1 MLAILQIILGAD
13 NTITCFKPTQKL
25 IGSSSLLT
33 YTLILEPEVPL
44 SVVCSAFSTGT
55 SYTELA
61 FATNAYKPTSA
72 VAQLNMSAPE
82 IQIVFQI
89 STPALFT
96 QLLDETDIQ
105 FTINFFGKLGVTG
118 VIKTI
123 GTTSLDSTNCWSNV
137 IFNYD
142 FKAASAF
149 YELAVTPL
157 NCKISPA
164 VTAALEYEVSANN
177 WKAIII
183 PPDPASGPNGFIS
196 DIAYDYATVTS
207 FKQLAA
213 TITPSNFLLLK
224 ELISLY
230 TTNRNIK
237 MRLSIT
243 TQMSGIPQKFYAAV
257 NSLHGAGSEC
267 FTGFQ
272 VYLGKENISVSLS
285 KAQAG
290 CSFPGGVITSFTILL
305 KETTVYQ
312 DQVSFAFGVTET
324 AKAISYPLKEKWP
337 INDSTMT
344 YSFFVSIFDASQ
356 NFVADLSYV
365 GIVKKTCI
373 ESGITTLKYD
383 GICMHLVLNPSA
395 RCYNQYKTDKN
406 GALSVFVEQNSADV
420 SQRISY
426 FEMKFTQPAVK
437 SAQIILDFCISQSD
451 EIAPLG
457 QKAPG
462 SFRTRAVKYVQEKYN
477 REAKQIQVLYTNDN
491 ENTLIQDIGIGN
503 SSDTFKWVILAGA
516 IGVATAGTV
525 LAIFLCQMREK

>member
-1 MLAILQIILGAD
+1 
-13 NTITCFKPTQKL
+13 
-25 IGSSSLLT
+25 
-33 YTLILEPEVPL
+33 
-44 SVVCSAFSTGT
+44 
-55 SYTELA
+55 
-61 FATNAYKPTSA
+61 
-72 VAQLNMSAPE
+72 
-82 IQIVFQI
+82 
-89 STPALFT
+89 
-96 QLLDETDIQ
+96 
-105 FTINFFGKLGVTG
+105 
-118 VIKTI
+118 
-123 GTTSLDSTNCWSNV
+123 
-137 IFNYD
+137 
-142 FKAASAF
+142 
-149 YELAVTPL
+149 
-157 NCKISPA
+157 
-164 VTAALEYEVSANN
+164 
-177 WKAIII
+177 
-183 PPDPASGPNGFIS
+183 
-196 DIAYDYATVTS
+196 
-207 FKQLAA
+207 
-213 TITPSNFLLLK
+213 
-224 ELISLY
+224 
-230 TTNRNIK
+230 
-237 MRLSIT
+237 
-243 TQMSGIPQKFYAAV
+243 MSGIPQKFYAAV

-383 GICMHLVLNPSA
+383 GICMHLVLNPST